1 MIPQPP
7 STLLPHAFNSL
18 LPDSP
23 AFSFYS
29 SCTEMLDCGTIFP
42 RRQFHHAMSLLRN
55 SPLVPNSHLIRSH
68 LLGLAFQLLFH
79 YLWASLVAQT
89 VKNPPAMQKTRDQTP
104 GWEDPLEK
112 GMAAHTSI
120 LAWRIPWAEEP
131 GGLQSMGLQT
141 VRHNWT
147 TDTFTF
153 TFSIISGLLTTS
165 WIQPPSGISVELFPT
180 MNPPVPAFLLPKL
193 VQNSTLH

>member
-23 AFSFYS
+23 AFSLYS
-29 SCTEMLDCGTIFP
+29 SCTEMLDCRTIFP
-42 RRQFHHAMSLLRN
+42 RLQFHHAMSLLRN

-68 LLGLAFQLLFH
+68 PLGLAFQPLFH
-79 YLWASLVAQT
+79 YLWASLVAQA
-89 VKNPPAMQKTRDQTP
+89 VKNPPAMQKTRDPTP

-120 LAWRIPWAEEP
+120 LPGEP
-131 GGLQSMGLQT
+131 HGQRRLVGSVHGVADSQT
-141 VRHNWT
+141 RLSHWH
-147 TDTFTF
+147 FYF
-153 TFSIISGLLTTS
+153 HIFHRL
-165 WIQPPSGISVELFPT
+165 W
-180 MNPPVPAFLLPKL
+180 
-193 VQNSTLH
+193 STNYFFVIYFY